1 MKCMFLVGENRRV
14 CGEHGTLALH
24 RVYGRVRPSPALH
37 MLGTDELGLRSLSH
51 TISWMSISQVLSF
64 SLSRATPSR
73 EGQTTY
79 VQFLETGPGESAC
92 TETIQFLAKFRKK
105 VLIF

>member
-51 TISWMSISQVLSF
+51 TIPLDERMPGPFFL
-64 SLSRATPSR
+64 L
-73 EGQTTY
+73 
-79 VQFLETGPGESAC
+79 VQSNSE
-92 TETIQFLAKFRKK
+92 
-105 VLIF
+105 